1 MARHNALGLDCY
13 AVLRSRPEV
22 ARTPLGQ
29 FVNPIIEP
37 EYVRQNLSDRD
48 I

>member
-1 MARHNALGLDCY
+1 MGYHALDLNCY
-13 AVLRSRPEV
+13 APLRTKPEV
-22 ARTPLGQ
+22 ARTLLGQ

>member
-1 MARHNALGLDCY
+1 VRYRALDLNCCTP
-13 AVLRSRPEV
+13 LRTKPEV
-22 ARTPLGQ
+22 ARTLLGH

-37 EYVRQNLSDRD
+37 KYVRQNLSDRD